1 MLTLKMKQACPLSAL
16 LAVLAAVPL
25 AAQAPSSYVNFE
37 GAQVNPVRISADGTL
52 SVLALANLTRAWT
65 LKLVRFSSI
74 NLVSVSG
81 ERASS

>member
-37 GAQVNPVRISADGTL
+37 GAQVNPVRISADGTRLFVVNTPNATL
-52 SVLALANLTRAWT
+52 SVFSLATP
-65 LKLVRFSSI
+65 
-74 NLVSVSG
+74 
-81 ERASS
+81 ASPEKV